1 MIRRPPRST
10 RTDTLFPYTTLFR
23 SQDNAAMVRD
33 ILKWDDQPVSLT
45 HFAESTVRGYRL
57 ATSAPNGPVMITVD
71 SHLQG
76 APLERAPALPTLSPQ
91 TPPVADHAALQPP
104 AALDRAAAET
114 GTRLVEDLKEAVV
127 SST

>member
-1 MIRRPPRST
+1 MVRRPPRST

-23 SQDNAAMVRD
+23 SHAAQDNAAMVRD

-71 SHLQG
+71 SDLQE
-76 APLERAPALPTLSPQ
+76 APLERAPALP
-91 TPPVADHAALQPP
+91 
-104 AALDRAAAET
+104 DRKS
-114 GTRLVEDLKEAVV
+114 TRLN
-127 SST
+127 SSH